1 MVLRPLAIALTLQLL
16 ALPVAHAFA
25 PCHESEAGH
34 DCCAHSAVG
43 EGDHGDD
50 HDALHADLQS
60 ADHDLC
66 QCPCH
71 ARTLTASVPPTSP
84 VARMTLLG
92 REPPRGSPPWRG
104 DPPPTPPPQ
113 A

>member
-1 MVLRPLAIALTLQLL
+1 MVLRPLAIALALQLL

-25 PCHESEAGH
+25 PCHQAEDGH
-34 DCCAHSAVG
+34 DGCAHSEANG
-43 EGDHGDD
+43 ANHGDEGD
-50 HDALHADLQS
+50 AVHADQPGV
-60 ADHDLC
+60 DHDLC

-71 ARTLTASVPPTSP
+71 ARTLAAGVPPTSP

-92 REPPRGSPPWRG
+92 REPTRGPPPSRAE
-104 DPPPTPPPQ
+104 PPPTPPPQ